1 MTKSRLWRVDAQ
13 HIPRQDKA
21 LRLRG
26 VHCGRL
32 NGAEAAP
39 QEAQMIRMATKVA
52 IFILSIFFVYLNM
65 ITEENKQEWIGWLDG
80 QLDTTKNAEYTKTGK
95 NRVFLTDQDDIDIA
109 KHILTNF
116 KELLETHKLVKK

>member
-1 MTKSRLWRVDAQ
+1 
-13 HIPRQDKA
+13 
-21 LRLRG
+21 
-26 VHCGRL
+26 
-32 NGAEAAP
+32 
-39 QEAQMIRMATKVA
+39 MIRMATKVA
-52 IFILSIFFVYLNM
+52 IFILGIFFVYLNM